1 MLRMGFGGHMKRAGV
16 RILLVEDEVEV
27 AETVSDLLTALG
39 HEVAVANDAETAIK
53 LLREVPPFQVL
64 VSDIVMPGLSG
75 AELAMEARRIAKDIR
90 VVLTSGYSASVVE
103 SARREVPGCC
113 YLPKPYSMKELSDV
127 VEACLGRSDPVQ
139 TQAIPTG
146 GA

>member
-1 MLRMGFGGHMKRAGV
+1 MKKAGV